1 VTPDAGSRLAAAAAW
16 LAERP
21 RDAEVLIV
29 GPNWE
34 ACDDFARQAVVRD
47 GARFGVVRLTLDRL
61 AARLAAHELAA
72 ADAAPT
78 SALSRTA
85 MVARAVHFLVEASRF
100 TYYAPVAGSP
110 GFAAA
115 VARTLD
121 ELRLNG
127 VEPAALTGMERGGRE
142 LATIAERLAEE
153 LAAKHLADTA
163 TIYRHATAVLEHGTP
178 WPHGRPVLLLDVPVE
193 TAAEEA
199 FVAALAA
206 APPSVLA
213 VVPHG
218 DRRSADRLARA
229 LRCRQETAQST
240 SETSIARLQ
249 THLFEDERPLV
260 RELDASVSIAA
271 WPDEARECV
280 EIARAI
286 QRRARDDGVPF
297 DQIAVALHAPGEYAG
312 HLEEAFARAA
322 IPFFMARGAHRPH
335 PAGRALLAL
344 LACASEGLSARRFG
358 EYLSLGQVP
367 DPNAPHDPGASWTAP
382 ENPLVP
388 SGEVPAAPGI
398 PPEPVVFT
406 DPDEAVVVEGTLRAP
421 WRWEQ
426 LLVDAAVIG
435 SAARW
440 EARLGGLQRELAR
453 RRAELDDGD
462 DGRALRLERTLRDLE
477 HLRDFALP
485 LIGRLASLP
494 ARATWGEWLPALA
507 ALVEAALREPAPILA
522 TLAELEPLGP
532 VGPIDL
538 DEVQLVLAPRLRD
551 LRLPPPRRRYG
562 AVFVAPPQALRGLT
576 FEDVFVPGLA
586 ENLVPGK
593 LLEDPILLD
602 VERERLGG
610 AGLVVEA
617 DRIVAQRL
625 DLRLAVGAARARVL
639 FSYPRVDVERARP
652 RVPSVY
658 ALEVVQA
665 AVGELPSLAGLQEL
679 ANRTGGARLG
689 WPAPDAPAEAIDE
702 AEYDLA
708 VLAPL
713 LDLDEEQAVGAASYL
728 LGANPHLERALR
740 ARARRW
746 LKRWTPA
753 DGLVDPGPHAAAA
766 LAAHQI
772 SARSF
777 SPTALQHY
785 AYCPYR
791 FFLQAIHRL
800 APREE
805 PVAIET
811 MDPLTRGA
819 LFHDV
824 QFGILSRLRA
834 AQVLPLRAAHL
845 PAAFR
850 VVDEVLGVESERL
863 RDELFP
869 AIPRVWDDAI
879 ARIRTDLREWLKR
892 QADDPSSW
900 VPHRFELSF
909 GLSDRHRTHEDPAS
923 VPGAIDVG
931 GGLSLR
937 GSIDLVERHP
947 DGRLRATDHK
957 TGRVTAS
964 GDAVVAGG
972 TILQPVFYALVLERL
987 VDEPVDAGRLYY
999 CTETGEFRDHVVPL
1013 DETARAAAAQ
1023 VTATVGAALT
1033 EGFLP
1038 AAPRK
1043 DACRWC
1049 DYRVV
1054 CGPWE
1059 EERTSRKPPGRL
1071 EPLTRL
1077 RALP

>member
-1 VTPDAGSRLAAAAAW
+1 VAPDAGSRLAAGAAW
-16 LAERP
+16 LAARP

-34 ACDDFARQAVVRD
+34 ACDDFARQAVARD

-72 ADAAPT
+72 AGAAPT

-127 VEPAALTGMERGGRE
+127 VEPPALTGMERGGRE

-163 TIYRHATAVLEHGTP
+163 TIYRHATAVLARGTP
-178 WPHGRPVLLLDVPVE
+178 WPHGRPVLLLDVPVD

-206 APPSVLA
+206 AAPAVLA

-218 DRRSADRLARA
+218 DPRSADRLARA
-229 LRCRQETAQST
+229 LRCRQEAAQSV
-240 SETSIARLQ
+240 SETSLARLQ
-249 THLFEDERPLV
+249 AHLFEDRRPPV
-260 RELDASVSIAA
+260 QELDASVSIAA

-297 DQIAVALHAPGEYAG
+297 DQIAVGLHAPGEYAG

-367 DPNAPHDPGASWTAP
+367 DPNAAPDPDASWTAP

-388 SGEVPAAPGI
+388 NGVAPAAPGM
-398 PPEPVVFT
+398 PPEPVVFA

-435 SAARW
+435 SAERW
-440 EARLGGLQRELAR
+440 KARLGGLQRELAR

-462 DGRALRLERTLRDLE
+462 DGRALRLERTLRDLQ

-507 ALVEAALREPAPILA
+507 ALVQAALREPAPILA

-562 AVFVAPPQALRGLT
+562 AVFVAPPQALRGLA

-602 VERERLGG
+602 VERARLGG

-665 AVGELPSLAGLQEL
+665 AVGALPSLAGLQDL

-713 LDLDEEQAVGAASYL
+713 LDLDEEAAVGAASYL
-728 LGANPHLERALR
+728 LGANAHLERALR

-753 DGLVDPGPHAAAA
+753 DGLVDPAPHAAAA
-766 LAAHQI
+766 LAAHQL

-845 PAAFR
+845 PEAFR
-850 VVDEVLGVESERL
+850 VLDEVLAAESERL

-892 QADDPSSW
+892 QADDPSAW

-909 GLSDRHRTHEDPAS
+909 GLSDRHRSHEDPAS

-931 GGLSLR
+931 DGLSLR

-947 DGRLRATDHK
+947 EGRLRATDHK

-964 GDAVVAGG
+964 AGAVVEGG

-1013 DETARAAAAQ
+1013 DDTARAAAAQ
-1023 VTATVGAALT
+1023 VTATVGAALG

-1071 EPLTRL
+1071 EPLARL
-1077 RALP
+1077 RELP